1 VRAGD
6 EMAREVGAGMG
17 EASRI
22 VGGDG
27 RVGKREG

>member
-1 VRAGD
+1 MRVGD

-17 EASRI
+17 ETGKV

-27 RVGKREG
+27 RVGKKG